1 MRCCLV
7 PSRTGVAI
15 LKMLVV
21 GGLFAGSVSAQAI
34 TEEASTYSPPPLSDL
49 SFNNLFS
56 AGWNE
61 PWARR
66 QRTNGAPDLTLL
78 RVQGNLLLR
87 ALRTDFSFE
96 HATDSSPKDHSQFV
110 NQLIEYSVNRRLMF
124 AAQVNYL
131 WVRDK
136 DEDSG
141 RGVSY
146 GGFVRLQ
153 LVDLPRTSYA
163 FNIRAAAPREGI
175 GETQTPL
182 GFALAGWHDLTPL
195 SLPRVGL
202 YWHVQEET
210 YLGPHP
216 PGARKNQLTY
226 GLDLA
231 KTWTSPGSPFGNLTT
246 FLENYARTE
255 LDGNRGGQSYLTLTP
270 GFRFNYH
277 RRHAFIAG
285 VDFPVTAP
293 KPFSHVYRLSY
304 IFSF

>member
-1 MRCCLV
+1 MRRCLG
-7 PSRTGVAI
+7 PFWTGATIVAV
-15 LKMLVV
+15 LV
-21 GGLFAGSVSAQAI
+21 AGCLSATSVFAQALAA
-34 TEEASTYSPPPLSDL
+34 EAAKPSPAPLTDL
-49 SFNNLFS
+49 SFNNFFS

-61 PWARR
+61 PFSRR
-66 QRTNGAPDLTLL
+66 LRTNGAPDLTLL

-87 ALRTDFSFE
+87 AIRTDYSFE
-96 HATDSSPKDHSQFV
+96 TAPESSSRERTQFV
-110 NQLIEYSVNRRLMF
+110 SQLVEYSFNRRLML
-124 AAQVNYL
+124 AALANYQ
-131 WVRDK
+131 WIRDK
-136 DEDSG
+136 DGDSR

-146 GGFVRLQ
+146 GGFARLQ

-163 FNIRAAAPREGI
+163 FNIRATAPREGI

-182 GFALAGWHDLTPL
+182 GFALAGWHDLTPF

-210 YLGPHP
+210 YLGPHA
-216 PGARKNQLTY
+216 PGARQNQLTY

-231 KTWTSPGSPFGNLTT
+231 KTWTSPDSTFGNLTT
-246 FLENYARTE
+246 FIENYARTE
-255 LDGNRGGQSYLTLTP
+255 LDGTRHGQSYLTLTP

-285 VDFPVTAP
+285 VDFPVTDP
-293 KPFSHVYRLSY
+293 KPFDRVYRFSY

>member
-1 MRCCLV
+1 MRRCLG
-7 PSRTGVAI
+7 PLRTGATIVAA
-15 LKMLVV
+15 LV
-21 GGLFAGSVSAQAI
+21 AGCLSAASVVAQAI
-34 TEEASTYSPPPLSDL
+34 AGDSAKSSPPPLTDL
-49 SFNNLFS
+49 SFNNFFS

-61 PWARR
+61 PFSRR
-66 QRTNGAPDLTLL
+66 PRTNGAPDLTLL

-87 ALRTDFSFE
+87 AIRTDYSFE
-96 HATDSSPKDHSQFV
+96 KAPESSSRERSQFV
-110 NQLIEYSVNRRLMF
+110 SQLVEYSFNRRLML
-124 AAQVNYL
+124 AALANYQ
-131 WVRDK
+131 WIRDK
-136 DEDSG
+136 DGDSR

-146 GGFVRLQ
+146 GGFARLQ

-163 FNIRAAAPREGI
+163 FNIRAVAPREGI

-202 YWHVQEET
+202 FWHVQEET
-210 YLGPHP
+210 YLGPHT
-216 PGARKNQLTY
+216 PGARQNQLTY
-226 GLDLA
+226 SLDLA
-231 KTWTSPGSPFGNLTT
+231 KTWTSPNSTFGNLTT

-255 LDGNRGGQSYLTLTP
+255 LDGNRHGQSYLTLTP

-285 VDFPVTAP
+285 VDFPVTDP
-293 KPFSHVYRLSY
+293 KPFDRVYRFSY